1 MWPLRSA
8 CGVFLP
14 AGRFSEEGW
23 PREALLGNNFL
34 ANNVQSFLPILIYFV
49 AVLGFAGFSL
59 IAPHLVAPRKSTL
72 VKDMPYESG
81 MDPVGTARKPLAIK
95 FYLLAIVF
103 LLFDVE
109 LLFIYPWA
117 VALNAE
123 GGLSQEARLPI
134 LVVMM
139 TLLATL
145 AIAYFYAWRKGVFQW
160 RHR

>member
-1 MWPLRSA
+1 
-8 CGVFLP
+8 
-14 AGRFSEEGW
+14 
-23 PREALLGNNFL
+23 
-34 ANNVQSFLPILIYFV
+34 
-49 AVLGFAGFSL
+49 
-59 IAPHLVAPRKSTL
+59 
-72 VKDMPYESG
+72 